1 MKNTPEVFKGRQVM
15 FIHSGK
21 EQVLIA
27 VVSNVKSSVDDITQI
42 SFRKSKG
49 TKLRFCLS
57 SSPVSSE
64 F

>member
-1 MKNTPEVFKGRQVM
+1 M